1 MQKQVDLTTCDKEP
15 IHIPGSI
22 QVHGCMLVCDA
33 SGGKVLR
40 YSENAIE
47 MLGLDG
53 VPVGKTLREL
63 FAPEAVHELLNGLA
77 KSSDPRRPGLLRC
90 FALGP
95 AGEFDIACHTHQGLS
110 LFEFEPLNEGDNH
123 GDPLEIARAL
133 IAKTLAV
140 HEEAALFKKVPRFL
154 QALLGYDRVMM
165 YQFGEDGSGKVVGE
179 AKTPALESFLGQYFP
194 AADIPAQARA
204 LYLQNTIRI
213 ITDSTGEK
221 SVIVPTLDASG
232 APLDLSFAHLRS
244 VSPIHLEYLRNMG
257 VAASM
262 SISIIV
268 EGKLWG
274 LIACHHYSPKTLSMS
289 QRVAAELFGDFLSL
303 HLTSVYH
310 RDRADT
316 AQRMREALDQI
327 LATTT
332 FHNTAEEFL
341 RESLPDLM
349 NVLASDGI
357 GLWMNGQWS
366 FEGSAPP
373 SKFVPKLSR
382 LAVEACDNA
391 VWATHA
397 LSERIPQAEEFSS
410 RAAGVMAIPL
420 SLTQPDFLF
429 YFRKEKLQTL
439 EWAGDPNK
447 VYSTGPNGDRLTPRK
462 SFAVWKETVKGQSDP
477 WSQSDRSAA
486 NAVMHGIREVM
497 MRHSEILSKE
507 RKKSEV
513 RMRVLNDELNHRVKN
528 ILALIKS
535 LVNQPVGNAESI
547 EVFVK
552 GLKGRILA
560 LSHAHD
566 QVVRSDGGGMLRQ
579 LLQAELSP
587 YMSNQVRLTGRDVGL
602 DSRAYSVLALVIHE
616 LATNAAKYGG
626 LSTTAGRLDVNWSQS
641 ERGLHINWREQG
653 GPPVRTPQRQGFGS
667 VLLQR
672 SVPYDL
678 QGEAN
683 VDYQETGVV
692 ADFLIPAKFVIELPE
707 QILAAAKPK
716 MALPADVASIAG
728 STVLIV
734 EDQLVI
740 ALEAEEMLRELGVS
754 SLTTVGTA
762 ADALNAIDS
771 SPPDFVVLD
780 VNLGSSNSLAVAD
793 ELKLRNIPFVF
804 ATGYGDSVM
813 IPETLRNVHVVR
825 KPYTSEALE
834 QGLQQAAADRDG
846 AIEQS

>member
-1 MQKQVDLTTCDKEP
+1 MPSQVDLTTCDKEP

-22 QVHGCMLVCDA
+22 QVHGCLLVCDA
-33 SGGKVLR
+33 GGGKVLR
-40 YSENAIE
+40 FSENAIA
-47 MLGLDG
+47 MLSLDG
-53 VPVGKTLREL
+53 APNGKALRDL
-63 FAPEAVHELLNGLA
+63 FPPDVVHELLNGLA
-77 KSSDPRRPGLLRC
+77 KSSDPRRPGLLRNLSMG
-90 FALGP
+90 A
-95 AGEFDIACHTHQGLS
+95 AGEFDIACHTYQGLA
-110 LFEFEPLNEGDNH
+110 LFEFEPVAIGTQQ

-133 IAKTLAV
+133 IAKTLGLDD
-140 HEEAALFKKVPRFL
+140 EGALLKKVPRFL

-165 YQFGEDGSGKVVGE
+165 YKFGDDGSGKVVGE
-179 AKTPALESFLGQYFP
+179 AKTPKLESFLGQYFP

-213 ITDSTGEK
+213 ITDSAGNK
-221 SVIVPTLDASG
+221 SVIVPETDASG

-274 LIACHHYSPKTLSMS
+274 LIACHHYSPKTLNMS

-316 AQRMREALDQI
+316 TLRMREALDRI

-332 FHNTAEEFL
+332 FHNSAEEFL

-349 NVLASDGI
+349 TVVASDGV

-366 FEGSAPP
+366 SQGSAPP
-373 SKFVPKLSR
+373 PQFVPKLSR
-382 LAVEACDNA
+382 LAAEACDNA

-397 LSERIPQAEEFSS
+397 LSERIPQAEDFSS
-410 RAAGVMAIPL
+410 DAAGVMAIPL

-447 VYSTGPNGDRLTPRK
+447 VYTTGPNGDRLTPRK

-477 WSQSDRSAA
+477 WTESDRSAA

-547 EVFVK
+547 EAFVK

-587 YMSNQVRLTGRDVGL
+587 YMSNQVQLTGRDVGL

-616 LATNAAKYGG
+616 LATNAAKYGS
-626 LSTTAGRLDVNWSQS
+626 LSTTEGRLDVNWSQS
-641 ERGLHINWREQG
+641 DQGLHINWREQG
-653 GPPVRTPQRQGFGS
+653 GPPVRAPQRQGFGS
-667 VLLQR
+667 VLLGR
-672 SVPYDL
+672 SIPYDL
-678 QGEAN
+678 QGESN
-683 VDYQETGVV
+683 VEYLETGVT
-692 ADFLIPAKFVIELPE
+692 AEFLIPSKFVIELPE

-716 MALPADVASIAG
+716 MALPAEVVSIEG
-728 STVLIV
+728 SSVLIV

-740 ALEAEEMLRELGVS
+740 ALEAEDMLRELGAT

-762 ADALNAIDS
+762 ADALTAIDA

-813 IPETLRNVHVVR
+813 IPDPLRDVYIVR

-834 QGLQQAAADRDG
+834 QGLQQAAADCNRSV
-846 AIEQS
+846 E